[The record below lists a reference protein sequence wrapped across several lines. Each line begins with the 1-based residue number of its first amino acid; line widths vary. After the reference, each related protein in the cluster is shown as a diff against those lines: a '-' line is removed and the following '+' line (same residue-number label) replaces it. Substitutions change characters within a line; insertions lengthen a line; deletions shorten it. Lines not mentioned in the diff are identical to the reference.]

1 MSAVYLTASQSRLA
15 AVDRGVLGPIVRAAL
30 GATAVDIVAFAFEQI
45 RGGAGG
51 GAGANAT
58 AVYRFSGQAR
68 ADDILRQWSVV
79 LKVLYAGGDEN
90 PSGSHYWRR
99 EADAYR
105 SGLFRSLPGGLS
117 VPRCL
122 GVWEHPHESCW
133 LWLEDVGDDAG
144 RWPLERYGLVAAQL
158 ALFNAEFATGR
169 RVPPWIWLS
178 DRWIRKDLDL
188 MGAQID
194 LLIEHQQDALMSRFL
209 PPDSVTRT
217 LRLWSERE
225 TFLATLESLPS
236 TLCHHDAFK
245 RNLLAPHGDRTDTV
259 LIDWSFVGRSPLGT
273 EIVSLVWVSLVF
285 NEVDAT
291 DAQELSNIVFRN
303 YVRGL
308 HEGGWRGNE
317 DQVRLGY
324 TAAAAMRRLGTIG
337 YMLPVLLDPSKHSD
351 AERVFGYSMH
361 EWGDRFAE
369 ASRLVDVLADQ
380 ARELINKFG
389 AARW

>member
-1 MSAVYLTASQSRLA
+1 MSDVYLTASQRLA
-15 AVDRGVLGPIVRAAL
+15 AVDRGVLGPIVCEALAA
-30 GATAVDIVAFAFEQI
+30 TTVDIVAFGFEQI

-51 GAGANAT
+51 GGGADAS

-79 LKVLYAGGDEN
+79 LKVLYAGDEN

-122 GVWEHPHESCW
+122 GVWEHPNESCW
-133 LWLEDVGDDAG
+133 LWLEDVTDDAG
-144 RWPLERYGLVAAQL
+144 QWPLERYGLVAAQL

-169 RVPPWIWLS
+169 RIPPWAWLS

-188 MGAQID
+188 MGAQIN
-194 LLIEHQQDALMSRFL
+194 LLMEHQQDALIRRFL
-209 PPDSVTRT
+209 PPDSVIRT

-225 TFLATLESLPS
+225 TFLTALESLPA
-236 TLCHHDAFK
+236 TLCHHDAFR
-245 RNLLAPHGDRTDTV
+245 RNLLAPHEDRADTV

-285 NEVDAT
+285 CEVDAT
-291 DAQELSNIVFRN
+291 DALEFSDIVFRN

-308 HEGGWRGNE
+308 RDGGWRGSE

-337 YMLPVLLDPSKHSD
+337 YILPVLLDPSKHSSS
-351 AERVFGYSMH
+351 ETIIGNSMH

-369 ASRLVDVLADQ
+369 ASRLVDLLADQ
-380 ARELINKFG
+380 ARALINEPG
-389 AARW
+389 AARH